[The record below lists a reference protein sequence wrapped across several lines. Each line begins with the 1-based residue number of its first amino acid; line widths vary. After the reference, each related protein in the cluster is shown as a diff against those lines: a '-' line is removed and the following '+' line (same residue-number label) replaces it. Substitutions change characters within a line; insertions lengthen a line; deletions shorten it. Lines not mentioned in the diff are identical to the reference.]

1 MLRGTGAGIEALVRC
16 QSTGKSGFS
25 LTLMIR
31 PKRIS
36 LRNEISCTALRGL
49 HRAIQK
55 AGRLVLTVQA
65 RLK

>member
-1 MLRGTGAGIEALVRC
+1 
-16 QSTGKSGFS
+16 
-25 LTLMIR
+25 MIR